1 MDSRGCRG
9 APAQSAK
16 PHLSFRQLRGQ
27 RGPLSPYR
35 SFPRTHVTND
45 RLWQTAAMGTEFET
59 IRYEVTDQIATLTLH
74 RPDRLN
80 AFTQLM
86 AAEIMSALDLVD
98 GDDGV
103 RALIITGEGKA
114 FCAGA
119 DLSAGTA
126 TFDYEARADSA
137 FGTDDSATDDPVAR
151 FYGGIDDMRGDDPD
165 AIRDTG
171 GIVVLRLFRCTK
183 PVIAAISGD
192 AVGIGVTMC
201 LPADIRLA
209 VPNARFG
216 FVFNSR
222 GLVPEATSSW
232 FLPRIVGISTALE
245 WCYTAQ
251 LISAETALEGGLVRS
266 LHEPETLIADA
277 RALAKGFISGSAP
290 VSATLTRQMMWRGL
304 GASHPMEAHRIDS
317 RAVVAQGRGPD
328 VAEGIMSFLEKRPPT
343 WTQSVPSDLPDWYP
357 WWDEPRFT

>member
-1 MDSRGCRG
+1 
-9 APAQSAK
+9 
-16 PHLSFRQLRGQ
+16 
-27 RGPLSPYR
+27 
-35 SFPRTHVTND
+35 
-45 RLWQTAAMGTEFET
+45 
-59 IRYEVTDQIATLTLH
+59 
-74 RPDRLN
+74 
-80 AFTQLM
+80 
-86 AAEIMSALDLVD
+86 
-98 GDDGV
+98 
-103 RALIITGEGKA
+103 
-114 FCAGA
+114 
-119 DLSAGTA
+119 
-126 TFDYEARADSA
+126 
-137 FGTDDSATDDPVAR
+137 
-151 FYGGIDDMRGDDPD
+151 MRGDDPD

-317 RAVVAQGRGPD
+317 RAVVAQGGGPD

>member
-1 MDSRGCRG
+1 
-9 APAQSAK
+9 
-16 PHLSFRQLRGQ
+16 
-27 RGPLSPYR
+27 
-35 SFPRTHVTND
+35 
-45 RLWQTAAMGTEFET
+45 MGTEFET
-59 IRYEVTDQIATLTLH
+59 IRYEVSDQIATLTLH
-74 RPDRLN
+74 RPD
-80 AFTQLM
+80 
-86 AAEIMSALDLVD
+86 
-98 GDDGV
+98 

-126 TFDYEARADSA
+126 TFDYEARADSV

-232 FLPRIVGISTALE
+232 FLPRVVGISTALE

-251 LISAETALEGGLVRS
+251 LISAETALEGGLLRS

>member
-1 MDSRGCRG
+1 MG
-9 APAQSAK
+9 
-16 PHLSFRQLRGQ
+16 
-27 RGPLSPYR
+27 
-35 SFPRTHVTND
+35 ND
-45 RLWQTAAMGTEFET
+45 FET
-59 IRYEVTDQIATLTLH
+59 IRYEVSDQIATLTLD
-74 RPDRLN
+74 RPERLN
-80 AFTQLM
+80 AFTSLM
-86 AAEIMSALDLVD
+86 AAEIIAVLDLVD
-98 GDDGV
+98 ADDDV

-119 DLSAGTA
+119 DLAAGTS
-126 TFDYEARADSA
+126 TFDYEARGDSVFGGDEADA
-137 FGTDDSATDDPVAR
+137 AGDDPVVA
-151 FYGGIDDMRGDDPD
+151 FYGGIDDMRGDGPD

-171 GIVVLRLFRCTK
+171 GIVVLRMFRCTK
-183 PVIAAISGD
+183 PIIAAIGGD

-201 LPADIRLA
+201 LPADIRMA
-209 VPNARFG
+209 SRTARFG
-216 FVFNSR
+216 FVFNAR

-245 WCYTAQ
+245 WCYTAGLVRADQ
-251 LISAETALEGGLVRS
+251 ALTAGLVRS
-266 LHEPETLIADA
+266 LHAPHELVEDA
-277 RALAKGFISGSAP
+277 RKLARRFIAGSAP
-290 VSATLTRQMMWRGL
+290 VSAALTRQMMWRGL

>member
-1 MDSRGCRG
+1 
-9 APAQSAK
+9 
-16 PHLSFRQLRGQ
+16 
-27 RGPLSPYR
+27 
-35 SFPRTHVTND
+35 
-45 RLWQTAAMGTEFET
+45 
-59 IRYEVTDQIATLTLH
+59 
-74 RPDRLN
+74 
-80 AFTQLM
+80 
-86 AAEIMSALDLVD
+86 
-98 GDDGV
+98 
-103 RALIITGEGKA
+103 
-114 FCAGA
+114 
-119 DLSAGTA
+119 
-126 TFDYEARADSA
+126 
-137 FGTDDSATDDPVAR
+137 
-151 FYGGIDDMRGDDPD
+151 
-165 AIRDTG
+165 
-171 GIVVLRLFRCTK
+171 
-183 PVIAAISGD
+183 
-192 AVGIGVTMC
+192 MC

-343 WTQSVPSDLPDWYP
+343 WTQSVPSDLPTGTRGGRPASPDQRESRRARIHRRTYP
-357 WWDEPRFT
+357 SAAAVSIVGLRYGSFPDGRLGDSTSPSVAPGRHSLGWSWSASRQPHRSSPIVRCLPGRLQPSVR

>member
-1 MDSRGCRG
+1 
-9 APAQSAK
+9 
-16 PHLSFRQLRGQ
+16 
-27 RGPLSPYR
+27 
-35 SFPRTHVTND
+35 
-45 RLWQTAAMGTEFET
+45 MGTETSAADSFET
-59 IRYEVTDQIATLTLH
+59 IRYEVSDQIATLTLH

-86 AAEIMSALDLVD
+86 AAEICSALDLVD
-98 GDDGV
+98 GDDDV

-126 TFDYEARADSA
+126 TFDYEARADSILGPGPA
-137 FGTDDSATDDPVAR
+137 DGANDDPVAR
-151 FYGGIDDMRGDDPD
+151 FYGGIDDMRGEDPD

-171 GIVVLRLFRCTK
+171 GIVVLRLFGCTK

-201 LPADIRLA
+201 LPADIRLT

-245 WCYTAQ
+245 WCYTAK

-266 LHEPETLIADA
+266 LHEPEALMADA
-277 RALAKGFISGSAP
+277 RALAEGFISGSAP

-304 GASHPMEAHRIDS
+304 GAAHPMDAHRIDS

-343 WTQSVPSDLPDWYP
+343 WTQTVPADLPDWYP